1 MKNPSLEKEKIIQ
14 DMKNLF
20 RLKKKIKEI
29 EDKLLRDIKNIFDVQ
44 CCTSKST

>member
-20 RLKKKIKEI
+20 KLKKKIKEI
-29 EDKLLRDIKNIFDVQ
+29 EDKILRDIKNIFDLQ
-44 CCTSKST
+44 

>member
-44 CCTSKST
+44 